1 MPEFDYVTIHPLD
14 LIQISLTKMLGIF
27 EYDYLEAVDS
37 HWSNATSHLLP
48 VFCMD
53 FLVCHCSV
61 LRDLDMVNTTPLL
74 SVCLAF
80 PPSLQF
86 AFYLLNRVPK
96 SRRFS
101 FG

>member
-1 MPEFDYVTIHPLD
+1 MPEFDYVTTHPLG
-14 LIQISLTKMLGIF
+14 LTHISLTKMLNIF
-27 EYDYLEAVDS
+27 EYDYLARVDS
-37 HWSNATSHLLP
+37 HWSNVTSHLLP

-53 FLVCHCSV
+53 FLVCQCLV
-61 LRDLDMVNTTPLL
+61 LRDLDRVNTTPLL
-74 SVCLAF
+74 SVWFAF

-86 AFYLLNRVPK
+86 AFYLLNRGPK